1 MVVVL
6 GYDMKRKEEES
17 LSKRGKGG
25 EQGCENMVRS
35 WAFFFYITS
44 LSPTQEVMAFTFI
57 LYMPLFISCL

>member
-25 EQGCENMVRS
+25 EQGCENRYVLGL
-35 WAFFFYITS
+35 F
-44 LSPTQEVMAFTFI
+44 LFI
-57 LYMPLFISCL
+57 LHFSLPPKK